1 MLQHFDIHKY
11 ETSPFVANILL
22 NDGRREIAITK
33 WKGTVE
39 TQKRFVDTLYDRCYH
54 VSTWRSITAS
64 AVDGDFCDTDFIFC
78 HPAIGCWIVPVHFS
92 LNLLARSI
100 TKTAEKCL
108 YNLYFKYHDSFKYAG
123 QVEANPVDE
132 QPNVQHLSFGDI
144 TIDPVVLRIHFSD
157 FYKDQCVN
165 ATYLEKT
172 KI

>member
-1 MLQHFDIHKY
+1 MVYSADKKLTVFDNVSKKNALEVLKDVSQHFDIHKY

-108 YNLYFKYHDSFKYAG
+108 YNLYF
-123 QVEANPVDE
+123 
-132 QPNVQHLSFGDI
+132 
-144 TIDPVVLRIHFSD
+144 
-157 FYKDQCVN
+157 
-165 ATYLEKT
+165 
-172 KI
+172 